1 MYLECAAL
9 KNSAKL
15 LTPMSHSSTSPAT
28 TATNHHVD
36 LSPNSLA
43 HSAFLRQPTLAAL
56 HQAQNAAAQAA
67 MDLNN
72 HGQTHSNPV
81 LNYGATLAH
90 FMSVPSS
97 RLPPMAVNSSLP
109 QVKSEKTNSN
119 ASCNT
124 KPAVQ
129 SNQSSTT
136 STANG
141 LLLPPS
147 PKEESSTPT
156 PGQGWLISPHYLNYY
171 LNPKSII
178 SNHNWIFTAVS
189 DIPSI
194 S

>member
-1 MYLECAAL
+1 
-9 KNSAKL
+9 
-15 LTPMSHSSTSPAT
+15 MSHSSTSPAT
-28 TATNHHVD
+28 TATNHHMD
-36 LSPNSLA
+36 MSPNSLA
-43 HSAFLRQPTLAAL
+43 HSAFLRQPTLAALQQAQTAALHQAQTAAL

-109 QVKSEKTNSN
+109 QVKSEKISSN
-119 ASCNT
+119 ASSNT
-124 KPAVQ
+124 KPVVQ

-136 STANG
+136 QTANG
-141 LLLPPS
+141 LLLSPS

-156 PGQGWLISPHYLNYY
+156 PGQGSFISAHFPPFN
-171 LNPKSII
+171 
-178 SNHNWIFTAVS
+178 NHFKLENRS
-189 DIPSI
+189 L
-194 S
+194 